1 MLLVMSKIDFGSYVK
16 KYGSLVTFLV
26 IEILLFTSLN
36 LANYGIIY
44 RYIGFFLAI
53 ALIPFPILANKQGD
67 WLDFFGLFLPL
78 FVFAVFMVMSPLY
91 SLYLEDLLGNISIL
105 LGIVSFL
112 FMGYALSKNKDFP
125 IEKALMAIFGGL
137 AALLGVSFLITMY
150 RYAPFYVINYIG
162 KVIYYDG
169 EVYYIAEEAKWLY
182 AFSIKEV
189 NLAHFGLYSVVVS
202 SVIGGLLFVKPK
214 QKRKLDLFWLAVA
227 VLGLL
232 TLALLPNISAAKWLL
247 PPLAIMLIIR
257 FYPRGKKA
265 MQILNYV
272 LLALAGVAAAGILF
286 FALRSFGGTGIQ
298 NFISAN
304 PLLDKLLNNGR
315 VYPFASVFGNMFS
328 YPFGGLYD
336 IYGSPTTI
344 VESTSSFLFDTLYQ
358 GGIFAFAG
366 LVIFL
371 VVAAFSLVRY
381 FKKSSDSPL
390 VKGLIISFLL
400 SFFIYSMFN
409 YQYVQMIHELDLRY
423 KSPFASDLL
432 LLISVFLIGYTFT
445 TKSASTKEPPVSK
458 KVVEKE
464 SVVDQDLLY

>member
-1 MLLVMSKIDFGSYVK
+1 MSKFDFPNYVK

-44 RYIGFFLAI
+44 RYIGFFLAF
-53 ALIPFPILANKQGD
+53 ALIPFPLLANKQGD

-91 SLYLEDLLGNISIL
+91 SLYLEDILGNISIL

-112 FMGYALSKNKDFP
+112 FMGYALSKNKEFP

-137 AALLGVSFLITMY
+137 AALLGISFLITMY
-150 RYAPFYVINYIG
+150 RYAPFYVVNYVG

-202 SVIGGLLFVKPK
+202 SVLGGLLFAKPK
-214 QKRKLDLFWLAVA
+214 QKRKLDLFWLGIG

-232 TLALLPNISAAKWLL
+232 TIALLPNVLAAKWLL
-247 PPLAIMLIIR
+247 APLAIMLLIR

-272 LLALAGVAAAGILF
+272 LLALAGVASAAALF
-286 FALRSFGGTGIQ
+286 FVLRSFGGPAIQ
-298 NFISAN
+298 NFISGNAI
-304 PLLDKLLNNGR
+304 LSKLLNNNR
-315 VYPFASVFGNMFS
+315 VYSFASVFGNMFS

-336 IYGSPTTI
+336 IYNSPITI
-344 VESTSSFLFDTLYQ
+344 VESTGSFLFDTLYQ
-358 GGIFAFAG
+358 GGIFAFVG
-366 LVIFL
+366 LTAFL
-371 VVAAFSLVRY
+371 VVAILSLVRY
-381 FKKSSDSPL
+381 FKKGTDTPL

-445 TKSASTKEPPVSK
+445 AKGTGPKDPLLNK
-458 KVVEKE
+458 KAPEKDH
-464 SVVDQDLLY
+464 VVDQDLLY